1 MPQPWDATLVD
12 AYIDPNDTPRRKI
25 GFLDLPA
32 ELRIRIYEDILD
44 DLVRVS
50 RTFRGSRIAMM
61 RAQSALPYA
70 CRQIRCEV
78 NHYFRMRY
86 LGLMKL

>member
-1 MPQPWDATLVD
+1 MSEPWAATTAD
-12 AYIDPNDTPRRKI
+12 DYIESSAPRRRI

-32 ELRIRIYEDILD
+32 EVRVRIYEDILD
-44 DLVRVS
+44 DLLRVS

-70 CRQIRCEV
+70 CRQIRMEV
-78 NHYFRMRY
+78 NHHFRLRY
-86 LGLMKL
+86 LGLKL